1 MKKFLIIISAVM
13 FLFGMTGMAYAG
25 YLDEIEPNDSLA
37 GAMNIDPYFTTWFQP
52 DIDDDIDPLVW
63 PWVSINSDHG
73 DGTFDYFKFTVP
85 EADVQGYFD
94 VDYGHNYG
102 GSTDTIM
109 GLWASD
115 GTLLAQNDDR
125 GLPIDDGSYSQ
136 WDAHIDY
143 TFDAAGVYIIGLAE
157 VSGGSSTPAYGGFTA
172 ESNPFDY
179 DDDYVL
185 QVGLTNAVPIPG
197 AVWLLGSGILG
208 LIGIRRKKVIA
219 HS

>member
-1 MKKFLIIISAVM
+1 MKKVLVVISAIM
-13 FLFGMTGMAYAG
+13 FFSGMAGTSLAG
-25 YLDEIEPNDSLA
+25 YINEIEPNDSLA
-37 GAMNIDPYFTTWFQP
+37 GAMNLDPYFTTGAQP

-73 DGTFDYFKFTVP
+73 DSTFDYFKFTVT

-115 GTLLAQNDDR
+115 GTLLVQNDDR

-143 TFDAAGVYIIGLAE
+143 TFNAAGIYIVGLAE
-157 VSGGSSTPAYGGFTA
+157 VSGGSSTPAEGGFTSG
-172 ESNPFDY
+172 SNPFD
-179 DDDYVL
+179 DNDDYVL

-197 AVWLLGSGILG
+197 ALWLLGSGLIG
-208 LIGIRRKKVIA
+208 LLGIRRKQKA
-219 HS
+219 G